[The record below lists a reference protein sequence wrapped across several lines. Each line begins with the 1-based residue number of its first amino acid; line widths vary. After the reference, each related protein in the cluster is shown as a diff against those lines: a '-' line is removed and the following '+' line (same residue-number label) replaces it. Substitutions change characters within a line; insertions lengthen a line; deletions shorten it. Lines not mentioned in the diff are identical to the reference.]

1 MASNSIS
8 LYSSNYPSSSPYTLT
23 ASIVENSYS
32 VTNNTSNVTITA
44 TIASG
49 GVHYSGYST
58 PTMSI
63 QYKDNNTQA
72 EYVSKASEQIS
83 SVTSSNPSRTVSWTG
98 DVVHKDDGTLTAT
111 VKAVWSYKT
120 SGTGYAPKSGEVEV
134 TLTMTT
140 IPRAGGVSISPAS
153 GTISTS
159 NGANI
164 FTATVTPQSTSFY
177 HRISA
182 TCNNTSVMT
191 AVWAEDSSNKGY
203 ITDTSL
209 LTALGNNTSGTVT
222 VTVQTYATKSTS
234 GTLIGTKTATA
245 SVSVNTS
252 AIKPSLTSVSI
263 AIKTTPI
270 SGYLVAGYSTANVK
284 FTVAAGSGS
293 TSCTTTV
300 TLSRGTMATASASGT
315 GAKTLATNAM
325 DSSTDDYTLTAT
337 ITARDGR
344 GATATATAT
353 YTVKGYTQPAVSIT
367 AYRVD
372 ANGSTTADEAGP
384 YAYIAYAATAKSIG
398 NNSIQSMTATYS
410 GSVSGTLSASPSWVA
425 LTESQG
431 ITITVTATDRVTSTT
446 LNAFVSVATFPLD
459 LYQDG
464 DDIRMGIAKVPE
476 LAGFIDSAL
485 NMRVVHDTALS
496 RIQAVNSLATVDLQV
511 AASGNS
517 GIWSPTHQHWLV
529 YDGTD
534 GHTRM
539 MEQYRAYTDT
549 SATPYTLTAANSG
562 QLIRMLNSG
571 AKTITVPSGF
581 DVGYF
586 VDVISVYANSV
597 ITFNFSDG
605 EGLYV
610 PNGSTL
616 STVTMPYGL
625 TAIRLIKVGSSRWS
639 MFNNTPTYYTTGD
652 VLTTGDV
659 QFGNGFVTTSQTELT
674 FDLPLPKPILGATT
688 ATVTTLTGNM
698 RSSLGGYVAYYDGTT
713 RTQLYQNNW
722 VDYCDSMTATVLRG
736 HIRIRLNCTNK
747 WQLGTAAIT
756 NNTLVNAY
764 LSTLSITLS

>member
-23 ASIVENSYS
+23 ASVVENSYS

-49 GVHYSGYST
+49 GVYYSGYST

-63 QYKDNNTQA
+63 LYKDNNAQTD
-72 EYVSKASEQIS
+72 YVAKASEQIS

-98 DVVHKDDGTLTAT
+98 DVVHNDDGTLTAT

-134 TLTMTT
+134 ALTLTT

-153 GTISTS
+153 GTISTT
-159 NGANI
+159 NGTNI

-270 SGYLVAGYSTANVK
+270 SGYLVAGYSTANVN

-325 DSSTDDYTLTAT
+325 DSSTTDYTLTAT
-337 ITARDGR
+337 ITAKDGR
-344 GATATATAT
+344 GATASTTAT

-384 YAYIAYAATAKSIG
+384 YAYIAYAATAKSLG
-398 NNSIQSMTATYS
+398 NNSIQSTTATYS
-410 GSVSGTLSASPSWVA
+410 GSVSGTLSGSPAWVA
-425 LTESQG
+425 LTEAQG
-431 ITITVTATDRVTSTT
+431 ITITVTAADRVTSTT

-476 LAGFIDSAL
+476 VAGVVDSAL
-485 NMRVVHDTALS
+485 NMRTMKTDASVAYVRAK
-496 RIQAVNSLATVDLQV
+496 NSLGQVDLQIS
-511 AASGNS
+511 AAGNK
-517 GIWSPTHQHWLV
+517 GV
-529 YDGTD
+529 YSDTD
-534 GHTRM
+534 GHWLIYDDTDGYTRIPSRILNR
-539 MEQYRAYTDT
+539 QSS
-549 SATPYTLTAANSG
+549 SATSYTLGTNSG
-562 QLIRMLNSG
+562 EVVYLLASANMTATIPSGLPIGWYCTICCGYYYPTIVASGSDVLNVTGATGQLTSVTIPIHYSQIRLFKTG
-571 AKTITVPSGF
+571 ATQIAVDVSTRNYYTAGDTITQANVRHGHGF
-581 DVGYF
+581 
-586 VDVISVYANSV
+586 
-597 ITFNFSDG
+597 ITS
-605 EGLYV
+605 
-610 PNGSTL
+610 
-616 STVTMPYGL
+616 
-625 TAIRLIKVGSSRWS
+625 
-639 MFNNTPTYYTTGD
+639 
-652 VLTTGDV
+652 
-659 QFGNGFVTTSQTELT
+659 SQTELA
-674 FDLPLPKPILGATT
+674 FSLPLAKPILGATT
-688 ATVTTLTGNM
+688 ATVSALAGHC
-698 RSSLGGYVAYYDGTT
+698 RSSLGGYVQYYDGSTYSN
-713 RTQLYQNNW
+713 LYNTSW
-722 VDYCDSMTATVLRG
+722 LSLCDSITAA
-736 HIRIRLNCTNK
+736 IRTDQIVITMMCNSK
-747 WQLGTAAIT
+747 WGRSSAAIT
-756 NNTLVNAY
+756 NNTMVDAW
-764 LSTLSITLS
+764 LSSLTITLS

>member
-23 ASIVENSYS
+23 ASAVENSYS
-32 VTNNTSNVTITA
+32 VTNNTSNMTITA

-49 GVHYSGYST
+49 GVYYSGYST

-63 QYKDNNTQA
+63 LYKDNNAQTD
-72 EYVSKASEQIS
+72 YVAKASEQIS

-134 TLTMTT
+134 TLTLTT

-153 GTISTS
+153 GTISTT
-159 NGANI
+159 NGTNI

-222 VTVQTYATKSTS
+222 VTVQTYDTKSTS

-252 AIKPSLTSVSI
+252 SIKPTLTSVSI
-263 AIKTTPI
+263 SVKTTPI
-270 SGYLVAGYSTANVK
+270 SGYLVAGYSTANVN

-325 DSSTDDYTLTAT
+325 DSSTTDYTLTAT
-337 ITARDGR
+337 ITAKDGR
-344 GATATATAT
+344 GATASTTAT

-384 YAYIAYAATAKSIG
+384 YAYIAYAATAKSVG
-398 NNSIQSMTATYS
+398 NNSIQSTTATYS
-410 GSVSGTLSASPSWVA
+410 GSVSGTLSGSPAWVA
-425 LTESQG
+425 LTEAQG
-431 ITITVTATDRVTSTT
+431 ITITVTAADRVTSTT

-476 LAGFIDSAL
+476 VAGVVDSAL
-485 NMRVVHDTALS
+485 NMRTMKTDASVAYVRAK
-496 RIQAVNSLATVDLQV
+496 NSLGQVDLQIS
-511 AASGNS
+511 AAGNKGVYSDTSG
-517 GIWSPTHQHWLV
+517 HWLI

-534 GHTRM
+534 GHTRITDHVKATASSGSS
-539 MEQYRAYTDT
+539 AYTLPTESGKMLYLSYNGAITVTIPADLPEGYECYITTGYTNARVTIVTT
-549 SATPYTLTAANSG
+549 SGEYLAVWGSASLTSVTIPYAFPLIHLIKRTATRWTMIESFRPYYTAGDTLTQQDMPFASG
-562 QLIRMLNSG
+562 W
-571 AKTITVPSGF
+571 
-581 DVGYF
+581 
-586 VDVISVYANSV
+586 
-597 ITFNFSDG
+597 
-605 EGLYV
+605 
-610 PNGSTL
+610 
-616 STVTMPYGL
+616 VT
-625 TAIRLIKVGSSRWS
+625 S
-639 MFNNTPTYYTTGD
+639 
-652 VLTTGDV
+652 
-659 QFGNGFVTTSQTELT
+659 SQTELAL
-674 FDLPLPKPILGATT
+674 FFPLAKPLLGVSGATLNS
-688 ATVTTLTGNM
+688 ATFTI
-698 RSSLGGYVAYYDGTT
+698 RAAAGGYLQYYNGSTYTQMFNVPMQYDSVSFGY
-713 RTQLYQNNW
+713 RTGGIYIYFTCSSKW
-722 VDYCDSMTATVLRG
+722 G
-736 HIRIRLNCTNK
+736 LNSS
-747 WQLGTAAIT
+747 AVT
-756 NNTLVNAY
+756 NNSLVSLTAG
-764 LSTLSITLS
+764 TLSITLS

>member
-44 TIASG
+44 TISSG
-49 GVHYSGYST
+49 GVYYSGYST

-111 VKAVWSYKT
+111 VKAVWSYKA

-134 TLTMTT
+134 TLTLTT

-159 NGANI
+159 NGTNI

-325 DSSTDDYTLTAT
+325 ASSTDDYTLTAT
-337 ITARDGR
+337 ITAKDGR

-384 YAYIAYAATAKSIG
+384 YAYIVYAATAKSIG

-425 LTESQG
+425 LTEAQG

-511 AASGNS
+511 SAAGNS
-517 GIWSPTHQHWLV
+517 GVYSPTNSHWLI

-534 GHTRM
+534 GHTKITDHVKTR
-539 MEQYRAYTDT
+539 QSSSASSYTLPTNSGQVVYLWASANMTATIPENLPIGWHCTICCGYFLPTIRTSGSDTMNVAGATAQLSSVTISERYAQVHIYKVGATQFSVAMAAPMYPHSITFIGWHNMIPVRCDT
-549 SATPYTLTAANSG
+549 SALYLFIAGVHITTPTEGSSSPNVYSSGSLQMYRVAQFSGNIPTAA
-562 QLIRMLNSG
+562 
-571 AKTITVPSGF
+571 T
-581 DVGYF
+581 
-586 VDVISVYANSV
+586 
-597 ITFNFSDG
+597 
-605 EGLYV
+605 
-610 PNGSTL
+610 
-616 STVTMPYGL
+616 
-625 TAIRLIKVGSSRWS
+625 
-639 MFNNTPTYYTTGD
+639 
-652 VLTTGDV
+652 
-659 QFGNGFVTTSQTELT
+659 
-674 FDLPLPKPILGATT
+674 
-688 ATVTTLTGNM
+688 
-698 RSSLGGYVAYYDGTT
+698 
-713 RTQLYQNNW
+713 
-722 VDYCDSMTATVLRG
+722 
-736 HIRIRLNCTNK
+736 
-747 WQLGTAAIT
+747 
-756 NNTLVNAY
+756 
-764 LSTLSITLS
+764 TLSITGVYQRTDGLEIICSLPSGVSGVGIVTLNGTINTT

>member
-23 ASIVENSYS
+23 ASVVENSYS

-49 GVHYSGYST
+49 GVYYSGYST

-63 QYKDNNTQA
+63 LYKDNNAQTD
-72 EYVSKASEQIS
+72 YVAKASEQIS

-98 DVVHKDDGTLTAT
+98 DVVHNDDGTLTAT

-134 TLTMTT
+134 TLTLTT

-153 GTISTS
+153 GTISTT
-159 NGANI
+159 NGTNI

-263 AIKTTPI
+263 SIKTTPI
-270 SGYLVAGYSTANVK
+270 SGYLVAGYSTANVN

-325 DSSTDDYTLTAT
+325 DSSTTDYTLTAT
-337 ITARDGR
+337 ITAKDGR
-344 GATATATAT
+344 GATASTTAT

-384 YAYIAYAATAKSIG
+384 YAYIAYAATAKSLG
-398 NNSIQSMTATYS
+398 NNSIQSTTATYS
-410 GSVSGTLSASPSWVA
+410 GSVSGTLSGSPAWVA
-425 LTESQG
+425 LTEAQG
-431 ITITVTATDRVTSTT
+431 ITITVTAADRVTSTT

-476 LAGFIDSAL
+476 VAGVVDSAL
-485 NMRVVHDTALS
+485 NMRTMKTDASEAYVRAK
-496 RIQAVNSLATVDLQV
+496 NSLGQVDLQIS
-511 AASGNS
+511 AAGNS
-517 GIWSPTHQHWLV
+517 GVWSPTGGYWIIYRASSGGV
-529 YDGTD
+529 AIPASVEGIGIGGSAPTD
-534 GHTRM
+534 GWTNMYQNIRFGNNTTPTQTRYYATNGYVNLKADTSVSAARTITLPDKSGTLVVVESGTNGSWYYEKWGNGKIEAVFSGSVTYSSM
-539 MEQYRAYTDT
+539 SASGQLYRSTNNAVAIPSGIF
-549 SATPYTLTAANSG
+549 SATPQRTE
-562 QLIRMLNSG
+562 I
-571 AKTITVPSGF
+571 TI
-581 DVGYF
+581 
-586 VDVISVYANSV
+586 
-597 ITFNFSDG
+597 
-605 EGLYV
+605 
-610 PNGSTL
+610 
-616 STVTMPYGL
+616 
-625 TAIRLIKVGSSRWS
+625 
-639 MFNNTPTYYTTGD
+639 NN
-652 VLTTGDV
+652 
-659 QFGNGFVTTSQTELT
+659 
-674 FDLPLPKPILGATT
+674 A
-688 ATVTTLTGNM
+688 ATVVVCATAKASSATNVNVQIW
-698 RSSLGGYVAYYDGTT
+698 RST
-713 RTQLYQNNW
+713 N
-722 VDYCDSMTATVLRG
+722 ATSSIDCT
-736 HIRIRLNCTNK
+736 IRCTY
-747 WQLGTAAIT
+747 IP
-756 NNTLVNAY
+756 
-764 LSTLSITLS
+764 